1 MKQAVASDT
10 PQAPVAGCD
19 VGIVFAVAIEADTFE
34 RLATA
39 TIATRA
45 VGLTLHE
52 GTVGGRRVAW
62 CISGVGIDAA
72 TAATRLLIEGHR
84 PRLVVSAGFAGGLDP
99 HLRRGSL
106 VRPAVS
112 LTEGVL
118 APISLSL
125 PDPEA
130 VMPMAIVTVSR
141 VLASVEA
148 KRRLAATSGA
158 QVVDMETHAVATVA
172 RAAGLACGSVRV
184 VSDDATQDLPREVA
198 ALAAPQSSMR
208 RLGTALAA
216 VGRRPRA
223 AIDLWRLY
231 EHAVVDGGTL
241 AAALV
246 QLIESLPMSPSTA

>member
-1 MKQAVASDT
+1 
-10 PQAPVAGCD
+10 
-19 VGIVFAVAIEADTFE
+19 
-34 RLATA
+34 
-39 TIATRA
+39 
-45 VGLTLHE
+45 
-52 GTVGGRRVAW
+52 
-62 CISGVGIDAA
+62 
-72 TAATRLLIEGHR
+72 
-84 PRLVVSAGFAGGLDP
+84 
-99 HLRRGSL
+99 
-106 VRPAVS
+106 VS

-158 QVVDMETHAVATVA
+158 QLVDMETHAVATVA

-198 ALAAPQSSMR
+198 ALAAPQSPMR

-246 QLIESLPMSPSTA
+246 QLIESLPTRPSAA